1 MIKPKVRSA
10 NRRAVKVLAP
20 VIPFSSKFEV
30 TLGSDPELHIQ
41 ERDTGKIV
49 SALRILNQTKENPIS
64 LGDDAKMYADNVL
77 IECAF
82 DPAPS
87 YDEIVERYRVVFQR
101 MQKKLGGRYR
111 LLAKAAH
118 VYDEDEL
125 QDPRAKEIGC
135 VSSLDA
141 YKRCVHY
148 PAPFSDGLR
157 TTSMHL
163 HIWNKHYQQEP
174 EGKLMTMPSREE
186 AVRLLDIYVGCSSI
200 LFDKDETSHERR
212 RLYGTAG
219 NFRAT
224 QGGVEYRVL
233 GSYGLRTPELT
244 KLVWDL
250 VRHTMTHVAND
261 TAAEVFNVCPPAKVQ
276 EAINENRPKL
286 ARELLVAAELPAD
299 LMRRVEANYVTPSLE
314 EAWGLTA

>member
-1 MIKPKVRSA
+1 MIKTKLA
-10 NRRAVKVLAP
+10 NTKTVS
-20 VIPFSSKFEV
+20 PFEI

-41 ERDTGKIV
+41 ERNTGKIV
-49 SALRILNQTKENPIS
+49 SALRILNQTKENPIP
-64 LGDDAKMYADNVL
+64 LGKDAKMYADNVL

-87 YDEIVERYRVVFQR
+87 YEQIVERYRVVFQR
-101 MQKKLGGRYR
+101 MQKKLGRQYR

-125 QDPRAKEIGC
+125 ADPRAKEIGC
-135 VSSLDA
+135 TPSLDA
-141 YKRCVHY
+141 YKRCVHH
-148 PAPFSDGLR
+148 PAPFKDGLR

-163 HIWNKHYQQEP
+163 HIWNKRYREEP
-174 EGKLMTMPSREE
+174 EGKLMTMPSREA

-200 LFDKDETSHERR
+200 LFDKDETSHTRR
-212 RLYGTAG
+212 RLYGSAG

-224 QGGVEYRVL
+224 DGGIEYRVL

-250 VRHTMTHVAND
+250 VRHTMTHVADD
-261 TAAEVFNVCPPAKVQ
+261 TAPEVFMVCPPAKVQ
-276 EAINENRPKL
+276 EAINGNKPKL
-286 ARELLVAAELPAD
+286 ARELLIKAKLPND
-299 LMRRVEANYVTPSLE
+299 LLKRVEQNYVTPSME
-314 EAWGLTA
+314 EAWGLEA